1 MLVIL
6 WPRHLSDIVPWI
18 FLTSAIFGPT
28 AAYSGMGNQSEFSHP
43 RGPKGH
49 LSPALPT
56 QVFSGA
62 TSSTTFTTFITM
74 FSSYLRASLVA
85 LVASAVAVSAAP
97 GLIVKKSSP
106 EIEVDGSL
114 DKRALGSIVKKS
126 SPEVEVDGSLDKR
139 AAFPAAPGLIA
150 KRSSPEVEVDGNLD
164 KRATYDYTKSDYFT
178 AIGLYIS
185 QLQGYHPVTNRS
197 LDQIPTYPER
207 P

>member
-1 MLVIL
+1 
-6 WPRHLSDIVPWI
+6 
-18 FLTSAIFGPT
+18 LTSAIFGPP
-28 AAYSGMGNQSEFSHP
+28 AVYSGMGNRSGLSHP
-43 RGPKGH
+43 RGLKGH

-62 TSSTTFTTFITM
+62 TSSTTFTIFITM

-85 LVASAVAVSAAP
+85 IVASAVAVSAAP
-97 GLIVKKSSP
+97 GSIVKKLSP
-106 EIEVDGSL
+106 EVEVDGNL

-139 AAFPAAPGLIA
+139 A
-150 KRSSPEVEVDGNLD
+150 
-164 KRATYDYTKSDYFT
+164 TYDHTKSDYFT
-178 AIGLYIS
+178 AIGPYIS
-185 QLQGYHPVTNRS
+185 QSQGYHLVADRS